1 MKDYIM
7 KTNDIKSGM
16 KIQLNNGWFAI
27 MRDNKKGNIRM
38 AEVCGIYT
46 EIGSIYSHNIQSVL
60 NPIDNKWDC
69 IEYTKEQL
77 KLKSIVG

>member
-1 MKDYIM
+1 
-7 KTNDIKSGM
+7 
-16 KIQLNNGWFAI
+16 
-27 MRDNKKGNIRM
+27 M
-38 AEVCGIYT
+38 AEVCGIYN

-77 KLKSIVG
+77 KLKSMIG

>member
-1 MKDYIM
+1 M
-7 KTNDIKSGM
+7 KTNDIKSGF

-38 AEVCGIYT
+38 AEVHGIYN
-46 EIGSIYSHNIQSVL
+46 EIGSVYSHDIKSVL
-60 NPIDNKWDC
+60 NPDNNTWEN
-69 IEYTKEQL
+69 IEYTKEQI